1 MASFKSLP
9 VSSIFVGERARPI
22 DEEAAAAI
30 ATNMADR
37 GLINPITVR
46 PTPAANGGATP
57 YTLIAGGHRL
67 FGAMLNEWEE
77 IDAIVVSADAAEAQ
91 LIEISENLYRND
103 LTALDRGVFVAK
115 FRELYEEKF
124 GKINPQGGRPKKQR
138 NDCGVIFTPG
148 REISDRIKDRF
159 GFGQRTYEYAS
170 RIGLKLH
177 PALRQ
182 ALRGTDAENDQKLL
196 LKLASMPEAKQAGI
210 AAGLKVEPDV
220 RKVLHADKPAAPT
233 IDVQG
238 ALLKKLTAA
247 WDEADEQT
255 RYEFLVHAG
264 IDTLDI
270 SGTTLGDMMDEAR
283 REAVAA

>member
-9 VSSIFVGERARPI
+9 VSSIFVGERARPV
-22 DEEAAAAI
+22 DEDVAAAI
-30 ATNMADR
+30 AASMADR

-46 PTPAANGGATP
+46 ATPAAGGGLTP
-57 YTLIAGGHRL
+57 WTLIAGGHRL
-67 FGAMLNEWEE
+67 FAAQLNGWDE

-103 LTALDRGVFVAK
+103 LTALDRGIFVAK

-124 GKINPQGGRPKKQR
+124 GKIDPKGGRPKKQS
-138 NDCGVIFTPG
+138 NDWTVVFTPG
-148 REISDRIKDRF
+148 RELSERVQDRF
-159 GFGQRTYEYAS
+159 GFGRSTYFNVTK
-170 RIGLKLH
+170 IGQGLH

-182 ALRGTDAENDQKLL
+182 ALRGTDAEDDQKLL

-220 RKVLHADKPAAPT
+220 RKVLVADKPAAPPV
-233 IDVQG
+233 DLQ
-238 ALLKKLTAA
+238 ANLLKKLIAA

-255 RYEFLVHAG
+255 RSEFLVHAG
-264 IDTLDI
+264 LDPLDI
-270 SGTTLGDMMDEAR
+270 SGTALGDMMAEAR

>member
-9 VSSIFVGERARPI
+9 VPSIFVGERARPV
-22 DEEAAAAI
+22 DEEVAVAI
-30 ATNMADR
+30 AASMADR

-46 PTPAANGGATP
+46 ATPAANGGATP
-57 YTLIAGGHRL
+57 WTLIAGGHRL
-67 FGAMLNEWEE
+67 FAAKLNNWDE

-91 LIEISENLYRND
+91 LIEISENLYRNE

-124 GKINPQGGRPKKQR
+124 GKIGRGGDRKSNR
-138 NDCGVIFTPG
+138 HDEGLIFAPG
-148 REISDRIKDRF
+148 RELSERVKDRF
-159 GFGQRTYEYAS
+159 GFGQSSYERAV
-170 RIGLKLH
+170 RIGVKLH

-182 ALRGTDAENDQKLL
+182 ALRGTDAEDDQTLL
-196 LKLASMPEAKQAGI
+196 LKLAGMPEAKQAGI
-210 AAGLKVEPDV
+210 AAGLKIEPDV
-220 RKVLHADKPAAPT
+220 RRVLDADKPAAPKV
-233 IDVQG
+233 DLQG

-264 IDTLDI
+264 IDPLDI
-270 SGTTLGDMMDEAR
+270 SGTALGDMMDEAR
-283 REAVAA
+283 RKAVAA

>member
-9 VSSIFVGERARPI
+9 VSSVFVGERARPV
-22 DEEAAAAI
+22 DEEVAAAI
-30 ATNMADR
+30 AASMADR

-46 PTPAANGGATP
+46 ATPAANGGSTP
-57 YTLIAGGHRL
+57 WTLIAGGHRL
-67 FGAMLNEWEE
+67 FAAKLNNWDE

-91 LIEISENLYRND
+91 LIEISENLYRNE

-124 GKINPQGGRPKKQR
+124 GKINRGRPSEKNR
-138 NDCGVIFTPG
+138 NDCGIIFTPG
-148 REISDRIKDRF
+148 REISERIKDRF

-182 ALRGTDAENDQKLL
+182 GLRGTDAENDQKLL
-196 LKLASMPEAKQAGI
+196 LKLAGMPEAKQAGI

-220 RKVLHADKPAAPT
+220 RKVLDADKPAAPQ
-233 IDVQG
+233 IDLQG

-264 IDTLDI
+264 IDPLDI
-270 SGTTLGDMMDEAR
+270 SGTALGDMMDEAR

>member
-9 VSSIFVGERARPI
+9 ISSIFIGDRARPV
-22 DEEAAAAI
+22 DEEVAAAI
-30 ATNMADR
+30 AASMADR

-46 PTPAANGGATP
+46 ATPAANGGSTP
-57 YTLIAGGHRL
+57 WTLIAGGHRL
-67 FGAMLNEWEE
+67 FAAKLNNWDE

-103 LTALDRGVFVAK
+103 LTALDRGIFVAK

-124 GKINPQGGRPKKQR
+124 GKIGRGGDRKSNR
-138 NDCGVIFTPG
+138 HDEGLIFSPG
-148 REISDRIKDRF
+148 RELSERVKDRF
-159 GFGQRTYEYAS
+159 GFGQSSYERAV
-170 RIGLKLH
+170 RIGVKLH

-182 ALRGTDAENDQKLL
+182 SLRGTDAEDDQKLL
-196 LKLASMPEAKQAGI
+196 LKLASLPEAKQAGI
-210 AAGLKVEPDV
+210 AAGLKIEPDV
-220 RKVLHADKPAAPT
+220 RKVLDADKPAAPP
-233 IDVQG
+233 IDVQA

-264 IDTLDI
+264 IDPLDI
-270 SGTTLGDMMDEAR
+270 SGTALGDMMDEAR

>member
-9 VSSIFVGERARPI
+9 ISSIFVGDRARPV
-22 DEEAAAAI
+22 DEEVAAAI
-30 ATNMADR
+30 AASMADR

-46 PTPAANGGATP
+46 ATPAANGGSTP
-57 YTLIAGGHRL
+57 WTLIAGGHRL
-67 FGAMLNEWEE
+67 FAAKLNNWDE

-103 LTALDRGVFVAK
+103 LTALDRSIFVAK

-124 GKINPQGGRPKKQR
+124 GKISQGGDRKSKS
-138 NDCGVIFTPG
+138 NDWTLVFSPG
-148 REISDRIKDRF
+148 RELSDRVQDRF
-159 GFGQRTYEYAS
+159 GFGRSTYFNVTK
-170 RIGLKLH
+170 IGQSLH

-182 ALRGTDAENDQKLL
+182 ALRGTEAEDDQKLL
-196 LKLASMPEAKQAGI
+196 LKLASLPEAKQAGI
-210 AAGLKVEPDV
+210 AAGLKIEPDV
-220 RKVLHADKPAAPT
+220 RKVLDADRPAAPP
-233 IDVQG
+233 IDVQ
-238 ALLKKLTAA
+238 ASLLKKLTAA

-264 IDTLDI
+264 IDPLDI
-270 SGTTLGDMMDEAR
+270 SGTALGDMMDEAR

>member
-1 MASFKSLP
+1 MASFKTIP
-9 VSSIFVGERARPI
+9 VSSIFVGERARPV
-22 DEEAAAAI
+22 DEEVAAAI
-30 ATNMADR
+30 AASMADR
-37 GLINPITVR
+37 GLINPLTVR
-46 PTPAANGGATP
+46 STPAANGGATP
-57 YTLIAGGHRL
+57 WTLIAGGHRL
-67 FGAMLNEWEE
+67 FGAKLNKWEE
-77 IDAIVVSADAAEAQ
+77 IDVIVVSADADEAQ

-124 GKINPQGGRPKKQR
+124 GKISRGRPSEKNR
-138 NDCGVIFTPG
+138 NDCGIIFTPG
-148 REISDRIKDRF
+148 REISERIKDRF

-182 ALRGTDAENDQKLL
+182 ALRGTDAEDDQKLL
-196 LKLASMPEAKQAGI
+196 LKLASLPEAKQAGI
-210 AAGLKVEPDV
+210 AAGLKIEPDV
-220 RKVLHADKPAAPT
+220 RKVMEIDKPAAPPV
-233 IDVQG
+233 DVQA

-264 IDTLDI
+264 IDPLDI
-270 SGTTLGDMMDEAR
+270 SGTALGDMMDEAR

>member
-1 MASFKSLP
+1 MASFKTIP
-9 VSSIFVGERARPI
+9 ISSIFVGERARPV
-22 DEEAAAAI
+22 DEEMAACIAAS
-30 ATNMADR
+30 MADR

-67 FGAMLNEWEE
+67 FGAKLNKWEE

-91 LIEISENLYRND
+91 LMEISENLYRND
-103 LTALDRGVFVAK
+103 LTALDRGIFVAK

-124 GKINPQGGRPKKQR
+124 GKIGRGRPSEKNR
-138 NDCGVIFTPG
+138 TDYGIIFTPG
-148 REISDRIKDRF
+148 REISDRIKNRF
-159 GFGQRTYEYAS
+159 GFGQSTYEKAS
-170 RIGLKLH
+170 KIGLKLH

-196 LKLASMPEAKQAGI
+196 LKLAGKPEAEQAGI
-210 AAGLKVEPDV
+210 AAGLKIEPDV
-220 RKVLHADKPAAPT
+220 RKVLDALKPPKPAPDPQA
-233 IDVQG
+233 G
-238 ALLKKLTAA
+238 LLKKLIAA

-255 RYEFLVHAG
+255 RYEFLVHTG
-264 IDTLDI
+264 IDPLDI
-270 SGTTLGDMMDEAR
+270 SGTPLGDMMDEAR